1 MILTKVIYRII
12 AIGDSI
18 TFGNC
23 LPLENTY
30 YKVLEEMLATKK
42 IEDDYD
48 AKFLQYAD
56 GCMSEGFIA
65 FGVDSEAALQPLFE
79 TIISIN
85 KMEI

>member
-1 MILTKVIYRII
+1 
-12 AIGDSI
+12 
-18 TFGNC
+18 
-23 LPLENTY
+23 
-30 YKVLEEMLATKK
+30 MLATKK
-42 IEDDYD
+42 TEDDYD